1 MNLFISTDSF
11 QREPQTAEPVS
22 LSQCGETSDK
32 GATNETNTNITQK
45 SAGDAITLINCIQI
59 LFYFFT
65 FCKNS
70 SFLCF

>member
-59 LFYFFT
+59 
-65 FCKNS
+65 
-70 SFLCF
+70 

>member
-32 GATNETNTNITQK
+32 GATNGRAVHETNITQK
-45 SAGDAITLINCIQI
+45 SAG
-59 LFYFFT
+59 
-65 FCKNS
+65 
-70 SFLCF
+70 